1 MMTVVI
7 LAGFFFKITK
17 TEWLILF
24 FTFSLVIGFEMVNT
38 AIESMTDIL
47 TLRYD
52 ISAKNAKDTA
62 AGMVLVSAIFS
73 IVVGLIIFIPY
84 LIK

>member
-1 MMTVVI
+1 MMSVVTASGFYFKVTKAEWII
-7 LAGFFFKITK
+7 LI
-17 TEWLILF
+17 

-62 AGMVLVSAIFS
+62 AGMVLVSAIFAV
-73 IVVGLIIFIPY
+73 IIGLVIFIPY
-84 LIK
+84 LIN